1 MFATVLDI
9 LITYRMAFFDGL
21 IVTLELCAIIW
32 TVGILIGTTLGIFA
46 ARHHRIIG
54 IAARIISFFLGAVP
68 LLVFM
73 FWLHYPVQAMFN
85 VVINPFYTA
94 AFTLTFLNIFGV
106 ADLIRTALDDFPTQ
120 YTTAAR
126 VTGLTRRQ
134 IILNIQLPLIFRSI
148 LPSLLLLQVAM
159 LHATLF
165 TSMISVEELFRV
177 AQRINAQIYKP
188 IEIYTALGIFFLAIC
203 LPVNFFALWFKN
215 KYTRNVSE
223 R

>member
-1 MFATVLDI
+1 MLTTIIQI
-9 LITYRMAFFDGL
+9 LIDYRAAFFDGL
-21 IVTLELCAIIW
+21 IVTLQLCAIIW
-32 TVGILIGTTLGIFA
+32 ASGLVLGTTLGVA
-46 ARHHRIIG
+46 SARYQGIG
-54 IAARIISFFLGAVP
+54 TPARLIAFFLGAVP

-85 VVINPFYTA
+85 VVIDPFITA
-94 AFTLTFLNIFGV
+94 AFCLSFINVFGV
-106 ADLIRTALDDFPTQ
+106 ADLVRTSLDDFPKQ
-120 YTTAAR
+120 YLTAAQ
-126 VTGLTRRQ
+126 VTGLTRQ
-134 IILNIQLPLIFRSI
+134 QTILQIQLPLIFRST
-148 LPSLLLLQVAM
+148 LPGLLLLQVGM

-165 TSMISVEELFRV
+165 SSMISVEELFRV

-188 IEIYTALGIFFLAIC
+188 IEIYTALGVFFLAIC

>member
-9 LITYRMAFFDGL
+9 LITYRTAFFGGL
-21 IVTLELCAIIW
+21 IVTLQLCAIIW
-32 TVGILIGTTLGIFA
+32 ILGIMMGTGLGVLAARYTSTIGTT
-46 ARHHRIIG
+46 
-54 IAARIISFFLGAVP
+54 ARIISFFLGAVP

-94 AFTLTFLNIFGV
+94 AFTLTFLNVFGV
-106 ADLIRTALDDFPTQ
+106 ADLVRTALDDFPAQ
-120 YTTAAR
+120 YMTAAK

-134 IILNIQLPLIFRSI
+134 IILNIQLPLIFRST
-148 LPSLLLLQVAM
+148 LPGLLLLQVGM

-188 IEIYTALGIFFLAIC
+188 IEIYTALGVFFLAIC
-203 LPVNFFALWFKN
+203 LPVNFFALWFKQ

>member
-1 MFATVLDI
+1 MFSTVLNI
-9 LITYRMAFFDGL
+9 LIDYRAAFWGGL
-21 IVTLELCAIIW
+21 VVTLQLCTIIW
-32 TVGILIGTTLGIFA
+32 TVGLILGTALGVVASRYPGPIGTP
-46 ARHHRIIG
+46 ARLV
-54 IAARIISFFLGAVP
+54 SFFLGAVP

-94 AFTLTFLNIFGV
+94 TFCLAFINTFGV
-106 ADLIRTALDDFPTQ
+106 ADMVRTALDDFPKQ
-120 YTTAAR
+120 YLTAAA

-134 IILNIQLPLIFRSI
+134 TVLNIQLPLIFRST
-148 LPSLLLLQVAM
+148 LPGLLLLQVGM

-165 TSMISVEELFRV
+165 CSMISVEELFRV

-188 IEIYTALGIFFLAIC
+188 IEIYTALGVFFLAIC

>member
-1 MFATVLDI
+1 MLATVLRI
-9 LITYRMAFFDGL
+9 LVDYHVAFLNGL
-21 IVTLELCAIIW
+21 AVTLELCAIIW
-32 TVGILIGTTLGIFA
+32 TLGIIFGTLLA
-46 ARHHRIIG
+46 ILATRYRLQIGLPARV
-54 IAARIISFFLGAVP
+54 ISFFLGAVP

-73 FWLHYPVQAMFN
+73 FWLHYPVQAMMD
-85 VVINPFYTA
+85 VVIDPFYTA
-94 AFTLTFLNIFGV
+94 VFTLTILNIFGV
-106 ADLIRTALDDFPTQ
+106 CDLVRSALDDFPTQ
-120 YTTAAR
+120 YLTAAR

-134 IILNIQLPLIFRSI
+134 TIMDIQLPLIFRTV
-148 LPSLLLLQVAM
+148 LPGLLILQVGM

-188 IEIYTALGIFFLAIC
+188 IEIYTALGVFFLAIC
-203 LPVNFFALWFKN
+203 LPVNLFALWFKN